1 MNTRF
6 SKSLPFRR
14 PTARFQPRRQGF
26 SLIEVTMAI
35 GLISFAMLSVL
46 GLMPVGLNT
55 LRKAMNQTVEGQ
67 IVQKMSGRFLLT
79 PFSQLRTSY
88 STSQSFY
95 YDQEGEEVPDA
106 GTAAFKVTAFPP
118 TNAIYPGSSNAPTS
132 VTNSL
137 VAMPIEVLA
146 LQGGSTNRFIVHVP
160 NSGN

>member
-1 MNTRF
+1 MDG
-6 SKSLPFRR
+6 KS
-14 PTARFQPRRQGF
+14 ARTLGF

-35 GLISFAMLSVL
+35 GLISFAMLSIV
-46 GLMPVGLNT
+46 GLMPVGLST
-55 LRKAMNQTVEGQ
+55 LRNAMNQTVEGQ

-79 PFSQLRTSY
+79 PFSQLRTNY

-95 YDQEGEEVPDA
+95 YDQEGEEVPGA

-118 TNAIYPGSSNAPTS
+118 ANAIYPGSSNAPTS

-137 VAMPIEVLA
+137 VAMAIEVVA
-146 LQGGSTNRFIVHVP
+146 LQGGATNRFIVHVP